1 MLTAAAPVSQSLG
14 LPLSPRSQP
23 SLLRRYPSG
32 GGATLAAADPAA
44 ERGAAVENEAVLED
58 ACLDLTPVDQ
68 EGRHKAAMAWN
79 GGEPPAWFQ
88 DG

>member
-1 MLTAAAPVSQSLG
+1 V
-14 LPLSPRSQP
+14 
-23 SLLRRYPSG
+23 
-32 GGATLAAADPAA
+32 A

-58 ACLDLTPVDQ
+58 VCLDLAPVDQ

-79 GGEPPAWFQ
+79 GGEPPTWFQ